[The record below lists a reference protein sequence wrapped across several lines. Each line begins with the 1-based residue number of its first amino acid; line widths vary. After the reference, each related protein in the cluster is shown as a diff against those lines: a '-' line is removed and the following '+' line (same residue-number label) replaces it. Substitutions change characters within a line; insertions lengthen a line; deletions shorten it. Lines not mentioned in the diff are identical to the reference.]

1 MSLHS
6 TTARNEAAPGSQ
18 TSLRVANQRRV
29 IQAMRTLGTTT
40 QATIARET
48 ALAPSTVSSIVHEM
62 VIAGVLA
69 MDSSHGGRRGQLVR
83 FSDDVGFVV
92 GLDVGHRHLTVAVA
106 DLNHNVRARQR
117 FDLPHGHAMAEVL
130 DTADSTLTSMVRK
143 LKLSR
148 AKLLAAGLTLPAPV
162 DLEGRV
168 VSAGAILP
176 AWADTDVRAAAS
188 TRLGLPVT
196 VENDANAGAVGE
208 FAQGRGRGARNMAYI
223 KVSHGVGAG
232 LILNG
237 RLFRGATGS
246 AGELGHMTLDEQ
258 GDVCRCGNRG
268 CLETFI
274 SSEAVLGLMA
284 TTRGPD
290 FTVSDLVDTALAGD
304 IGCAR
309 VIGDTG
315 RTLGT
320 TVANLC
326 NIINPELVIVGG
338 ELARAG
344 DLLLEPLREIVSRY
358 GVQGCTRELTISAA
372 ELGPEAHLTGA
383 LIMALENISLPL

>member
-29 IQAMRTLGTTT
+29 IETMRTLGTTT

-62 VIAGVLA
+62 VTAGVLA

-83 FSDDVGFVV
+83 FSDDAGFVV

-106 DLNHNVRARQR
+106 DLNQNIKARER
-117 FDLPHGHAMAEVL
+117 FDLPRGHSVTEVL
-130 DTADSTLTSMVRK
+130 DTADSTLVSMVRK

-188 TRLGLPVT
+188 IRLGLPVT

-208 FAQGRGRGARNMAYI
+208 FAQGRGRGVQNMAYI

-258 GDVCRCGNRG
+258 GAVCRCGNRG

-274 SSEAVLGLMA
+274 SSEAVLGLLG

-290 FTVSDLVDTALAGD
+290 FTVADLVDAALAGD
-304 IGCAR
+304 VGCAR

-326 NIINPELVIVGG
+326 NIINPELVVVGG
-338 ELARAG
+338 ELARAN
-344 DLLLEPLREIVSRY
+344 DLLLGPIREIVSRY
-358 GVQGCTRELTISAA
+358 GVQGCTRDLTISAA
-372 ELGPEAHLTGA
+372 ELDPEAHLTGA